1 MVLKTNSST
10 SNDNQ
15 PTRVNKRVNNSLP
28 TEQTNGEIFFVDHG
42 INLQKTISQFI
53 TEKYSSLLPD
63 LSQLV
68 ILVSA
73 PDLIYTLRNTLLDEL
88 KLHQHNAFIGGEIY
102 PLKKWVEQH
111 ISLNSENVSF
121 INNHCRQLIILQ
133 ALQQYPAQFKDEN
146 LWLVASSL
154 MQLFDELTTYYLHID
169 ELNERE
175 WLEKIQQLYGVESDS
190 EHLTGE
196 ARLIYTL
203 WQAWKLQLQDDSL
216 VDQASAYI
224 ERLNS
229 ITDDSIENKVFV
241 IAGLGSLS
249 ANEIALIKTI
259 AQTRPVYFFIQAN
272 PEDINSSTHPD
283 FFAAQI
289 VTALNFKTTLQ
300 SQQTTTS
307 TLISQAFQYQKALN
321 QRYSESDLP
330 TTDGFKIFAA
340 NSEEQEAA
348 AVDLQIRQWLLEGK
362 RNLAIVTENRKLA
375 RRVRALL
382 ERSGVNLVDSVGWSL
397 STTSAASV
405 VEKWLECIE
414 QDFNAISFLDFL
426 KSPFHFDHD
435 DDRHLQNIFRFEQD
449 IILYENISGNLQRY
463 IKTLGLRQHRLQHW
477 ESECYREVTQL
488 LSEFEITA
496 TPLVELFTNN
506 KKRPASEYL
515 LALNS
520 SLKQLQLVDRLT
532 EDEAGN
538 LIIEE
543 ITHMLNACD
552 VSEPQINW
560 SDFRTWFA
568 SALEN
573 HHYSPSTQA
582 SHVRL
587 LNLKQSNSGYYQ
599 GLIIASADASQL
611 PGPATRLPFFNNF
624 VRHSLG
630 LPDWQSHKA
639 EHYYLF
645 RRLVESADT
654 VLTSYCREKANE
666 EQRPSPWLQ
675 TIIDLYSIANN
686 EDALQTRL
694 AEMLASGKT
703 SVLSST
709 QIIAPEQTHTPA
721 PVIYEENI
729 PSHFSSSRHQRLINC
744 PYQFFANDIL
754 GLKAT
759 DELIDELQKS
769 EYGQKVHY
777 ILECFH
783 SENSTQTMSFEQSFS
798 TLQELSEQVFKQE
811 IEDNFLHRGW
821 LKRWLDHCSA
831 YLKWQQQREQ
841 QWHFK
846 SAELKQQAEF
856 LDDITLDGRID
867 RIDQQHGEIGII
879 DYKTSGKTP
888 SQQDVDHG
896 EDIQLSTYALL
907 LDKVKQVEYLKLD
920 EAAGKVSSG
929 ATLTEDDLEE
939 ITEQTK
945 SRLSMLIEQL
955 RNSTPLVA
963 NGEDDYC
970 RFCQFSGLC
979 RQQYW
984 KLET

>member
-1 MVLKTNSST
+1 M
-10 SNDNQ
+10 
-15 PTRVNKRVNNSLP
+15 NNSLP
-28 TEQTNGEIFFVDHG
+28 TEQTHGEIFFVDHSV
-42 INLQKTISQFI
+42 NLQKTISQFI
-53 TEKYSSLLPD
+53 AEKFSPQLPD

-68 ILVSA
+68 ILVPA
-73 PDLIYTLRNTLLDEL
+73 PDLIYTLRNTLLEEL
-88 KLHQHNAFIGGEIY
+88 KQHKHNAFIGGEIY

-111 ISLNSENVSF
+111 IHLSRENVSF

-146 LWLVASSL
+146 LWMVAASL
-154 MQLFDELTTYYLHID
+154 MQLFDELTTHHLHIN
-169 ELNERE
+169 ELDERE
-175 WLEKIQQLYGVESDS
+175 WLKKIQQLYGVETDS

-203 WQAWKLQLQDDSL
+203 WQAWKQQLKDDEL

-224 ERLNS
+224 ERLKAISDNA
-229 ITDDSIENKVFV
+229 IEDKIFV
-241 IAGLGSLS
+241 IAGIGNFS
-249 ANEIALIKTI
+249 ANEIALIKTM
-259 AQTRPVYFFIQAN
+259 AQKRPVYLFIQAS
-272 PEDINSSTHPD
+272 PEDINSATHPD
-283 FFAAQI
+283 HFAAQL
-289 VTALNFKTTLQ
+289 VSALDFKTTLPK
-300 SQQTTTS
+300 QQTTS
-307 TLISQAFQYQKALN
+307 SFISQAFQYQKSLN
-321 QRYSESDLP
+321 QRYSDIDLP
-330 TTDGFKIFAA
+330 GTGSFKVFAA

-435 DDRHLQNIFRFEQD
+435 DDRYLQNIFRFEQD
-449 IILYENISGNLQRY
+449 IILHENISGHLQRY
-463 IKTLGLRQHRLQHW
+463 IKSLQLRQNRLQHW
-477 ESECYREVTQL
+477 ESECYQQITQL
-488 LSEFEITA
+488 LDELENTA
-496 TPLVELFTNN
+496 APLVELFTHN

-515 LALNS
+515 LALND

-543 ITHMLNACD
+543 ITHMLNACH
-552 VSEPQINW
+552 VTEPQMNW

-599 GLIIASADASQL
+599 GLIIASADANQL

-645 RRLVESADT
+645 RRLVESADN

-675 TIIDLYSIANN
+675 TIIDLYCIANH
-686 EDALQTRL
+686 EETLETKL
-694 AEMLASGKT
+694 AEMLASGET

-709 QIIAPEQTHTPA
+709 HVTVPIQTHPPGPT
-721 PVIYEENI
+721 IHEENI

-777 ILECFH
+777 ILERFH
-783 SENSTQTMSFEQSFS
+783 NENSTQSISFEQSLI
-798 TLQELSEQVFKQE
+798 TLQQISKYVFKQE

-821 LKRWLDHCSA
+821 LKRWLDHCAA
-831 YLKWQQQREQ
+831 YLKWQQQRSL
-841 QWHFK
+841 QWQFK
-846 SAELKQQAEF
+846 SAELKQQTE
-856 LDDITLDGRID
+856 LVDNITLDGRID

-920 EAAGKVSSG
+920 EAYGKVSSG
-929 ATLTEDDLEE
+929 ATLTENDLEE
-939 ITEQTK
+939 ITGQTK
-945 SRLSMLIEQL
+945 SRLSKIIEQL
-955 RNSTPLVA
+955 RNSAPLVA

-970 RFCQFSGLC
+970 RFCQFTGLC

>member
-1 MVLKTNSST
+1 M
-10 SNDNQ
+10 
-15 PTRVNKRVNNSLP
+15 P
-28 TEQTNGEIFFVDHG
+28 TEQTHGEIFFVDHG

-53 TEKYSSLLPD
+53 AEKFSSQLPD

-68 ILVSA
+68 ILVPA
-73 PDLIYTLRNTLLDEL
+73 PDLIYTLRDTLLDEL
-88 KLHQHNAFIGGEIY
+88 KQQQHHAFIGGEIY

-111 ISLNSENVSF
+111 INLNGEDVSF

-146 LWLVASSL
+146 LWLVAASL
-154 MQLFDELTTYYLHID
+154 MQLFDELTTHHLHID

-175 WLEKIQQLYGVESDS
+175 WLEKIQQLYGVDSDS

-203 WQAWKLQLQDDSL
+203 WQAWKQQLKDDAL
-216 VDQASAYI
+216 VDQASTYI

-229 ITDDSIENKVFV
+229 ITDNSIEDKIFV
-241 IAGLGSLS
+241 IAGLGNFS

-259 AQTRPVYFFIQAN
+259 AQTRQVYFFIQAN
-272 PEDINSSTHPD
+272 SEDIDSATHPD
-283 FFAAQI
+283 HFAAQL
-289 VTALNFKTTLQ
+289 VSALNFKTTLQ
-300 SQQTTTS
+300 TQQTATPN
-307 TLISQAFQYQKALN
+307 LISQAFQHQKSLY
-321 QRYSESDLP
+321 QRYSTINAP
-330 TTDGFKIFAA
+330 TTDSFKVFAA

-435 DDRHLQNIFRFEQD
+435 DDRYLQNIFRFEQD
-449 IILYENISGNLQRY
+449 IILHENISGHLQRY
-463 IKTLGLRQHRLQHW
+463 IKTLGLRQSRLQHW
-477 ESECYREVTQL
+477 ESECYQQVTQL
-488 LSEFEITA
+488 LSDLEETA
-496 TPLVELFTNN
+496 APLVELFTSNR
-506 KKRPASEYL
+506 KCPASEYL
-515 LALNS
+515 SALNS

-543 ITHMLNACD
+543 ITHMLNACHL
-552 VSEPQINW
+552 SEPLMNW

-654 VLTSYCREKANE
+654 VLASYCREKANE

-675 TIIDLYSIANN
+675 TIIDLYSIAEN
-686 EDALQTRL
+686 DKALETRL
-694 AEMLASGKT
+694 AEMLTNGKT

-709 QIIAPEQTHTPA
+709 KIAAPEQTRTPA
-721 PVIYEENI
+721 PAINKDNI

-759 DELIDELQKS
+759 DELIEELQKS

-777 ILECFH
+777 ILERFH
-783 SENSTQTMSFEQSFS
+783 NENATMTMSFEQSLT
-798 TLQELSEQVFKQE
+798 TLQKLSEQVFKQE

-821 LKRWLDHCSA
+821 LKRWLDHCVA
-831 YLKWQQQREQ
+831 YLNWQQQRQQ
-841 QWHFK
+841 QWQFK
-846 SAELKQQAEF
+846 SAELKQQTEL
-856 LDDITLDGRID
+856 LDNITLDGRID
-867 RIDQQHGEIGII
+867 RIDQQDGTKGII
-879 DYKTSGKTP
+879 DYKTSSKTP

-945 SRLSMLIEQL
+945 KRLSLLIEQL
-955 RNSTPLVA
+955 RNSAPLVA

-979 RQQYW
+979 RQQHW